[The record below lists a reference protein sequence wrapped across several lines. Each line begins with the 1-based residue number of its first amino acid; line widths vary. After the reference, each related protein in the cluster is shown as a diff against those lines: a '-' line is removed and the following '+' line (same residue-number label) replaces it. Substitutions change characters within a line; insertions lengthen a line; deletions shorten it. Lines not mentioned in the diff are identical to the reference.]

1 MSQTT
6 RPYSLK
12 TSSSSVDYSL
22 FFFFI
27 VLAIKG
33 VDLECTN
40 RNRMSKPLPSAPTLM
55 PFCAILEGKKMI
67 IFLSWPLLPT
77 VSKNDVL
84 EFLSDVEPDAQIKD
98 EKAKRSY
105 RKIEKK

>member
-1 MSQTT
+1 
-6 RPYSLK
+6 
-12 TSSSSVDYSL
+12 
-22 FFFFI
+22 
-27 VLAIKG
+27 
-33 VDLECTN
+33 
-40 RNRMSKPLPSAPTLM
+40 
-55 PFCAILEGKKMI
+55 MI

-77 VSKNDVL
+77 VSKQDVL